1 MQELRAQMRG
11 FEDKVEALQ
20 GGVRNLNMDVA
31 VVKERRELDKDMGE
45 LVFATG
51 LAVASG
57 TFMIL
62 YMVSSC
68 LEWMCTCAGAALF
81 GWKES

>member
-62 YMVSSC
+62 YMVSNC
-68 LEWMCTCAGAALF
+68 LE
-81 GWKES
+81 